1 MTLVELMVT
10 VALGTLILLGVTS
23 LYLFGLKSFTS
34 MANYSELNGKSRYA
48 SDVITRDIR
57 AASGVTGATP
67 EKLVLHIG
75 ATDVTYD
82 YDEDV
87 GTLTRTYPGHTNV
100 LLEGVKSLSFALY
113 ERPATGAAYE
123 QFPVATASTAKLVGF
138 RWACSRRVYGT
149 EKSSQNVEA
158 AIVKLRNK

>member
-10 VALGTLILLGVTS
+10 VALGTMILLGVTA

-34 MANYSELNGKSRYA
+34 MANYSELSGKSRHA

-57 AASGVTGATP
+57 GASAVTGWTP

-75 ATDVTYD
+75 VTDVTYN
-82 YDEDV
+82 YDDDV
-87 GTLTRTYPGHTNV
+87 GILTRTYPGHTNV
-100 LLEGVKSLSFALY
+100 LLNGVKSLTFSLY

-123 QFPVATASTAKLVGF
+123 QFPAASPSTAKLVGF
-138 RWACSRRVYGT
+138 HWACSRRVYGT